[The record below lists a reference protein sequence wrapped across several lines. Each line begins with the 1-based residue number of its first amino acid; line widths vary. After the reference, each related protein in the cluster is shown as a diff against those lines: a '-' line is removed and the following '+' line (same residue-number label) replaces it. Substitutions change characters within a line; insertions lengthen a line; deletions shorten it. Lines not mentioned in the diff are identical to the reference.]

1 MLTELY
7 DPLEIEVAEQDIDIA
22 KRRTDGLEL
31 TIPATAGEA
40 ALILRYPGK
49 GRRLFNA
56 EHVSLAR
63 ELIAFMNKAEAARD
77 SYRRGVMEERG
88 RIAQDLHD
96 DVGARLLTSLH
107 RPDVEQVRADVRS
120 AMDDIRVIVGGMS
133 GEHIPASRMLADLR
147 GEAATRL
154 EDAGLSLEWPIAETE
169 GPDRNLD
176 FWIYKNV
183 RSAHREVV
191 SNVLRHAR
199 ASHVKASAFIEDE
212 TLRLSVQDNGVGL
225 APKAPGDREGNGMRN
240 TRRRL
245 EQLGG
250 TLTITSAEPGLRVE
264 IAVPLTARG

>member
-1 MLTELY
+1 MDLNLKGQ
-7 DPLEIEVAEQDIDIA
+7 VAIVTGSTSGIGHAMAGALAAEGVNVVLN
-22 KRRTDGLEL
+22 GLGD
-31 TIPATAGEA
+31 PAT
-40 ALILRYPGK
+40 I
-49 GRRLFNA
+49 
-56 EHVSLAR
+56 
-63 ELIAFMNKAEAARD
+63 
-77 SYRRGVMEERG
+77 
-88 RIAQDLHD
+88 
-96 DVGARLLTSLH
+96 
-107 RPDVEQVRADVRS
+107 EQVRADVRS